1 MHEKR
6 NGDTK
11 QKQVFDWACKMLMN
25 MSHASIVHF
34 INGLFQKDYPADSSI
49 AFLSTEHI
57 RTGVSRLFSDF
68 LLAIGGDKYHIEFQL
83 KKDETIALRVFEYCF
98 EEAKRDREEDGDG
111 ITLRFAQT
119 KVVYLQENWGIPPAY
134 TIWFQMPSGEKFRY
148 EVPVM
153 QLLAKSVGEIE
164 EEGLVLLLPLYQLK
178 MRGIKKLS
186 PQKRAGRMEEFKAM
200 LGDIESAFHKALSE
214 GAISEGDGVKLA
226 DVLGTVYRHLYSDL
240 KDMEEVNDMVEEK
253 FTSWF
258 DELAE
263 KVRQKSMVEGM
274 QQGMQ
279 QGMQVTYLLTKNP
292 GLSDEELNER
302 TGCDVESIR
311 KIRKEIMELS

>member
-1 MHEKR
+1 
-6 NGDTK
+6 
-11 QKQVFDWACKMLMN
+11 
-25 MSHASIVHF
+25 
-34 INGLFQKDYPADSSI
+34 
-49 AFLSTEHI
+49 
-57 RTGVSRLFSDF
+57 
-68 LLAIGGDKYHIEFQL
+68 
-83 KKDETIALRVFEYCF
+83 
-98 EEAKRDREEDGDG
+98 
-111 ITLRFAQT
+111 
-119 KVVYLQENWGIPPAY
+119 
-134 TIWFQMPSGEKFRY
+134 
-148 EVPVM
+148 M

-274 QQGMQ
+274 RQGMQ